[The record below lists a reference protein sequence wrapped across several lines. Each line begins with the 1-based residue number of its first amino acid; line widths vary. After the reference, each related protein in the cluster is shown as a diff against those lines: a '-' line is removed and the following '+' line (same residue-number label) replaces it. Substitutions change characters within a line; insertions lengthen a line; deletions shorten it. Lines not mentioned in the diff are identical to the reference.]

1 MQTSKKLDQE
11 KKNYKENS
19 DAAISNGNIVL
30 NGRCH
35 YMN

>member
-11 KKNYKENS
+11 KNKYKENS
-19 DAAISNGNIVL
+19 DAAISHCNIVL
-30 NGRCH
+30 NGRFH